1 MRTPQIPV
9 DSPFGFA
16 STADEVIKGI
26 DLSGKTAIVTGA
38 YSGIGLE
45 ATRVLTR
52 AGATVIVPA
61 RDPDKARA
69 ALGEIHGVEVE
80 RLDLLD
86 VDSVDAFADTFGQ
99 SGRPLHLLINNA
111 GVMATPLARDGRGNE
126 SQLSANHI
134 GHFQLTRRLW
144 PSLQRAQGARV
155 VALSSGAHRRSA
167 FDFDDPNFHVRE
179 YERWTAYAQS
189 KTATA
194 LFAVE
199 LDRRGASEGI
209 RAFSVHPGRIETGLQ
224 RHVSIADLQALGFR
238 NDLGEIPADQ
248 RHMYKTIAQGAATS
262 VWCATHPMLA
272 GMGGVYCEDVNFAP
286 AVDANHK
293 ALNGV
298 LPWAV
303 DADLAQ
309 RLWTLSETWVA

>member
-238 NDLGEIPADQ
+238 NELGEIPADQ

-272 GMGGVYCEDVNFAP
+272 GMGGSIVRMSTSP
-286 AVDANHK
+286 PPSMQTTRH
-293 ALNGV
+293 
-298 LPWAV
+298 
-303 DADLAQ
+303 
-309 RLWTLSETWVA
+309 